1 MSYCSW
7 CWGKDHNKATC
18 PERKKHIKNNPDS
31 YEARQEA
38 KKLERRKRRKHHSP
52 RKCGFCRK
60 PGHNAKTCHAKQTI
74 QKNYRAMNSVYRRKV
89 LEEMCVMGLGVGAL
103 VNFSPRG
110 QKEPTVALVKSINW
124 NRIYAASDGSSYC
137 LQLERV
143 MDPPEDHFPHFPPH
157 RRRSLGSRHLLHL
170 LSRPMMGDVYQRDEV
185 YQRQQEEGG
194 AEIEEISPIPVSHI
208 NQPADWLSGELSNY
222 DNENPFKCQGK
233 DVTLWNLSYEL
244 NHFAYF
250 ADVLELKEIE
260 RYFSSFIE

>member
-7 CWGKDHNKATC
+7 CWEKGHNKATC
-18 PERKKHIKNNPDS
+18 PKRKKWLADNPDS
-31 YEARQEA
+31 WEAIEEA

-74 QKNYRAMNSVYRRKV
+74 QKNYRAINSLYRRKV
-89 LEEMCVMGLGVGAL
+89 LEEMCVMGLGAGAL
-103 VNFSPRG
+103 VNFKPRD
-110 QKEPTVALVKSINW
+110 QEEPIVALVKSIKW

-137 LQLERV
+137 VQLERA
-143 MDPPEDHFPHFPPH
+143 MDPPEGQYSHFPPH
-157 RRRSLGSRHLLHL
+157 RRRSLGQRHLIHT
-170 LSRPMMGDVYQRDEV
+170 LSRPLMGEIYQRDDVYQRHLDAGGSELEV
-185 YQRQQEEGG
+185 
-194 AEIEEISPIPVSHI
+194 ISPIPASHI
-208 NQPADWLSGELSNY
+208 NPPADWLNGELSNY
-222 DNENPFKCQGK
+222 DTENPFKYQGK

-250 ADVLELKEIE
+250 ADVLGLKDME

>member
-7 CWGKDHNKATC
+7 CWGKGHNKATC

-38 KKLERRKRRKHHSP
+38 KKLERRKRRKAHSP

-60 PGHNAKTCHAKQTI
+60 PGHNAKTCHTKQTI
-74 QKNYRAMNSVYRRKV
+74 QKNYRAINSVYRRKV

-110 QKEPTVALVKSINW
+110 QKEPIVALVKSIKW
-124 NRIYAASDGSSYC
+124 DRIFVASDGSSYC
-137 LQLERV
+137 VQLERV
-143 MDPPEDHFPHFPPH
+143 MDPPEDQYSHFPPH
-157 RRRSLGSRHLLHL
+157 RRRSLGQRHLIHT
-170 LSRPMMGDVYQRDEV
+170 LSRPLMGEIYQRDDI
-185 YQRQQEEGG
+185 YQRHLDAGG
-194 AEIEEISPIPVSHI
+194 SELEVISPIPASHI
-208 NQPADWLSGELSNY
+208 NPPADWLNGELSNY

-233 DVTLWNLSYEL
+233 DVTLWDLSYEL

-250 ADVLELKEIE
+250 AGVLGLKEME